1 MKANLIS
8 YKTENQIYADFIS
21 LIQESFN
28 AFGIKGWQIRQLNQ
42 VFKVNVLKPS
52 VFITIT
58 GTPQRGRQYQS
69 KTKNQDGVLIKTHFT
84 KQEVKLRFSSTH
96 RERESDTVKSINSND
111 VLKIIREYMQSED
124 GISFLADK
132 GYAQY
137 TGSDISDQQF
147 TNDEDNFQFLPY
159 FDCTF
164 VYTNSWRTEV
174 GEITKVREEGIFN
187 I

>member
-28 AFGIKGWQIRQLNQ
+28 VFGIKGWQIRQLNQ

-58 GTPQRGRQYQS
+58 NTPQRGRQYQE
-69 KTKNQDGVLIKTHFT
+69 KVKNQDKKIIKTHFT
-84 KQEVKLRFSSTH
+84 KQEVKLRFSSSH
-96 RERESDTVKSINSND
+96 RERTNDTVNSINSND
-111 VLKIIREYMQSED
+111 ILKIIREYMQSEE
-124 GISFLADK
+124 GILFLADK

-137 TGSDISDQQF
+137 TGTDISDQQF

-164 VYTNSWRTEV
+164 VYTNSWSTEV
-174 GEITKVREEGIFN
+174 GEITQVKEKGIFR